1 MLGRTRLAQ
10 PRPAHRGP
18 TCTWRPG
25 PFVRALVNWAQQ
37 QSIIAL
43 SQVPTDT
50 LGWAC
55 RTVGVCHQVL
65 QCVVGL
71 DAESKY
77 TAGPRLSR
85 VLRCRRAHCPIEQHC
100 GGTWAGRPTSES
112 NVPLPTLLA
121 CFFSSLYF
129 NSQTLEGF
137 PHREERNIPK
147 PSGPYLS
154 LWKALAS
161 ATV

>member
-37 QSIIAL
+37 QSLIAL

-100 GGTWAGRPTSES
+100 GGTWAGRPTSECFGKGPFKKK
-112 NVPLPTLLA
+112 NGLAMEGWPTV
-121 CFFSSLYF
+121 SSPLYF
-129 NSQTLEGF
+129 GSQSA
-137 PHREERNIPK
+137 K
-147 PSGPYLS
+147 P
-154 LWKALAS
+154 
-161 ATV
+161 